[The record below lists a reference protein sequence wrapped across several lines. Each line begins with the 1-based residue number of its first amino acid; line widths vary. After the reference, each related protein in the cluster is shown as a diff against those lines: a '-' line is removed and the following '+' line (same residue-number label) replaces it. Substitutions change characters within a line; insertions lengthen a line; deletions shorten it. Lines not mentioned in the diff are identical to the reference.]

1 MKRKLSPAE
10 LSVEDKL
17 KLLYQLQTVLS
28 EIDRIRTLRGE
39 LPLEVEDLED
49 EVAGLNTRMERTHKE
64 IAELRSTVNA
74 LKGDI
79 EIANGKINTYKEQ
92 LDNVRNNREYDTLNK
107 EIEFQTLEVELCNK
121 KIREAINA
129 ERQKE
134 ELLVAS
140 QNLLDE
146 RMQDLEVKKN
156 ELDEIVKPKPT
167 RRSCARRQ
175 RTSNWPSNRTSCVR
189 SSASARAAVT
199 VWVSCM
205 CSATHV
211 AVASHRFL
219 LSVSSTCASTRKSSF
234 ANTAAAFSSTQS
246 WQV

>member
-64 IAELRSTVNA
+64 IAELRSTVNG

-92 LDNVRNNREYDTLNK
+92 LTMYAT
-107 EIEFQTLEVELCNK
+107 
-121 KIREAINA
+121 
-129 ERQKE
+129 
-134 ELLVAS
+134 
-140 QNLLDE
+140 
-146 RMQDLEVKKN
+146 
-156 ELDEIVKPKPT
+156 
-167 RRSCARRQ
+167 
-175 RTSNWPSNRTSCVR
+175 
-189 SSASARAAVT
+189 T
-199 VWVSCM
+199 VST
-205 CSATHV
+205 TH
-211 AVASHRFL
+211 
-219 LSVSSTCASTRKSSF
+219 
-234 ANTAAAFSSTQS
+234 
-246 WQV
+246 

>member
-49 EVAGLNTRMERTHKE
+49 EVEGLHTRMERTHKE
-64 IAELRSTVNA
+64 IAELRSSVNA

-79 EIANGKINTYKEQ
+79 ELANGKINTYKEQ

-121 KIREAINA
+121 KIREAVNA
-129 ERQKE
+129 EKQKE

-146 RMQDLEVKKN
+146 RLQDLEEKKN
-156 ELDEIVKPKPT
+156 ELDEIVAETKADEEKLREKAKNLELAIEPNLL
-167 RRSCARRQ
+167 RSFRFGYRVCTARLLWRMF
-175 RTSNWPSNRTSCVR
+175 RTDS
-189 SSASARAAVT
+189 SSASAR
-199 VWVSCM
+199 C
-205 CSATHV
+205 THPQEN
-211 AVASHRFL
+211 HRL
-219 LSVSSTCASTRKSSF
+219 RVLRTYPHRPRIGRCEDRETC
-234 ANTAAAFSSTQS
+234 
-246 WQV
+246 